1 VTQNNQEVRP
11 IQPAE
16 TPEQSTMPPQNDF
29 YQQFIDI
36 FLDLAAT
43 FDLES
48 ILRKIIHTAK
58 QLTNA
63 EAASILLYNDTN
75 QQLHFAAM
83 TNASKEALLHKM
95 VVPKESLAGWVAL
108 NREPVIVEDV
118 SKDQRWFKNVA
129 QKIDFFTKSI
139 IAVPMITQ
147 NKLIGVL
154 EVLNKYE
161 GLFDQDDERYLS
173 ILASQAAVAIN
184 NARLFQQSDL
194 ISELVHEIRTPLGSI
209 NTVAYLLQRED
220 LPQEQRTKLV
230 KTIQQETQR
239 LHQMASDFLDIA
251 RLESGR
257 IYFRAQPFSVS
268 ELIQSCILILQPVAQ
283 EKNVALEYHIDSDD
297 LTIEADQEKIK
308 QVLTNLLSNATKYNQ
323 PDGKVI
329 VSAYQ
334 SDHDTVQIDIT
345 DTGIGMSPDDLSHLF
360 ERFFRS
366 ARAIDVAEGT
376 GLGLSIC
383 KQIVEAHGGTIM
395 ATSELGKGTTF
406 SIRLP
411 IELK

>member
-1 VTQNNQEVRP
+1 VTQKNTESKP
-11 IQPAE
+11 TQPANTAE
-16 TPEQSTMPPQNDF
+16 PSMMPSQNDF

-83 TNASKEALLHKM
+83 TNASKEAVLHKM

-129 QKIDFFTKSI
+129 KKIDFFTKSI

-184 NARLFQQSDL
+184 NTRLFQQSDL

-209 NTVAYLLQRED
+209 NTVAYLLQRDD
-220 LPQEQRTKLV
+220 LPPDQRTKLV

-257 IYFRAQPFSVS
+257 IYFRAQPFAVS
-268 ELIQSCILILQPVAQ
+268 ALVDSCAQVLQPMAQ
-283 EKNVALEYHIDSDD
+283 EKNVEIPLRLESDN
-297 LTIEADQEKIK
+297 LTIEADQEKMK
-308 QVLTNLLSNATKYNQ
+308 QVLTNLLSNAIKYNQ
-323 PDGKVI
+323 PGGNVI
-329 VSAYQ
+329 ISAFQ
-334 SDHDTVQIDIT
+334 SDQDTVQIDIT

-360 ERFFRS
+360 ERFFRTTQ
-366 ARAIDVAEGT
+366 AMDIAEGT

-383 KQIVEAHGGTIM
+383 KQIVEAHGGSIE
-395 ATSELGKGTTF
+395 ATSELSEGTTF

-411 IELK
+411 VELK

>member
-1 VTQNNQEVRP
+1 MTQKNTDL
-11 IQPAE
+11 
-16 TPEQSTMPPQNDF
+16 TPTQQSHKTDQLAAPQQNDY

-58 QLTNA
+58 KLTNA

-108 NREPVIVEDV
+108 NRQSVIVEDV
-118 SKDQRWFKNVA
+118 RNDQRWFQNVA

-173 ILASQAAVAIN
+173 ILSSQAAVAIN
-184 NARLFQQSDL
+184 NTRLFQQSDL

-209 NTVAYLLQRED
+209 NTIAYLLQRDD
-220 LPQEQRTKLV
+220 LLPVQRANLV

-257 IYFRAQPFSVS
+257 IYFRAEPFDVS
-268 ELIQSCILILQPVAQ
+268 DLIQSCILVLQPMAQ
-283 EKNVALEYHIDSDD
+283 ERNITIEHHINPEN
-297 LTIEADQEKIK
+297 LRIEADQEKIQ
-308 QVLTNLLSNATKYNQ
+308 QVLTNLLSNAIKYNHS
-323 PDGKVI
+323 DGKVI
-329 VSAYQ
+329 VAAWQ
-334 SDHDTVQIDIT
+334 SDPDTVQIDIT

-360 ERFFRS
+360 ERFFRTS
-366 ARAIDVAEGT
+366 QAMDIAEGT

-383 KQIVEAHGGTIM
+383 KQIVEAHGGTIE
-395 ATSELGKGTTF
+395 ATSALGEGTTF
-406 SIRLP
+406 SIHLP
-411 IELK
+411 LELK

>member
-108 NREPVIVEDV
+108 NRESVIVEDV

-161 GLFDQDDERYLS
+161 GLFDQNDERYLS

-184 NARLFQQSDL
+184 NTRLFQQSDL

-209 NTVAYLLQRED
+209 NTVAYLLQRDD
-220 LPQEQRTKLV
+220 LPSDQRTKLV

-268 ELIQSCILILQPVAQ
+268 KLIQSCILILQPMAQ
-283 EKNVALEYHIDSDD
+283 EKNVALEYHVDSDD

-308 QVLTNLLSNATKYNQ
+308 QVLTNLLNNAIKYNQ

-334 SDHDTVQIDIT
+334 SDEDTVQIDIA
-345 DTGIGMSPDDLSHLF
+345 DTGIGMTPDDLSHLF

-383 KQIVEAHGGTIM
+383 KQIVEAHGGRID
-395 ATSELGKGTTF
+395 ATSELGEGTTF

-411 IELK
+411 VELK

>member
-1 VTQNNQEVRP
+1 MTQNNQEVRP

-108 NREPVIVEDV
+108 NRESVIVEDV

-161 GLFDQDDERYLS
+161 GLFDQNDERYLS

-184 NARLFQQSDL
+184 NTRLFQQSDL

-209 NTVAYLLQRED
+209 NTVAYLLQRDD
-220 LPQEQRTKLV
+220 LPSDQRTKLV

-268 ELIQSCILILQPVAQ
+268 KLIQSCILILQPMAQ
-283 EKNVALEYHIDSDD
+283 EKNVALEYHVDSDD

-308 QVLTNLLSNATKYNQ
+308 QVLTNLLSNAIKYNQ

-334 SDHDTVQIDIT
+334 SDEDTVQIDIA
-345 DTGIGMSPDDLSHLF
+345 DTGIGMTPDDLSHLF

-383 KQIVEAHGGTIM
+383 KQIVEAHGGRID
-395 ATSELGKGTTF
+395 ATSELGEGTTF

-411 IELK
+411 VELK

>member
-1 VTQNNQEVRP
+1 MTQNNQEVRP

>member
-108 NREPVIVEDV
+108 NRESVIVEDV

-161 GLFDQDDERYLS
+161 GLFDQNDERYLS

-184 NARLFQQSDL
+184 NTRLFQQSDL

-209 NTVAYLLQRED
+209 NTVAYLLQRDD
-220 LPQEQRTKLV
+220 LPSDQRTKLV

-268 ELIQSCILILQPVAQ
+268 KLIQSCILILQPMAQ
-283 EKNVALEYHIDSDD
+283 EKNVALEYHVDSDD

-308 QVLTNLLSNATKYNQ
+308 QVLTNLLSNAIKYNQ

-334 SDHDTVQIDIT
+334 SDEDTVQIDIA
-345 DTGIGMSPDDLSHLF
+345 DTGIGMTPDDLSHLF

-383 KQIVEAHGGTIM
+383 KQIVEAHGGRID
-395 ATSELGKGTTF
+395 ATSELGEGTTF

-411 IELK
+411 VELK

>member
-1 VTQNNQEVRP
+1 MTQNNQEVRP

-108 NREPVIVEDV
+108 NRESVIVEDV

-161 GLFDQDDERYLS
+161 GLFDQNDERYLS

-184 NARLFQQSDL
+184 NTRLFQQSDL

-209 NTVAYLLQRED
+209 NTVAYLLQRDD
-220 LPQEQRTKLV
+220 LPSDQRTKLV

-268 ELIQSCILILQPVAQ
+268 KLIQSCILILQPMAQ
-283 EKNVALEYHIDSDD
+283 EKNVALEYHVDSDD

-308 QVLTNLLSNATKYNQ
+308 QVLTNLLNNAIKYNQ

-334 SDHDTVQIDIT
+334 SDEDTVQIDIA
-345 DTGIGMSPDDLSHLF
+345 DTGIGMTPDDLSHLF

-383 KQIVEAHGGTIM
+383 KQIVEAHGGRID
-395 ATSELGKGTTF
+395 ATSELGEGTTF

-411 IELK
+411 VELK

>member
-1 VTQNNQEVRP
+1 
-11 IQPAE
+11 
-16 TPEQSTMPPQNDF
+16 MPPQNDF

-108 NREPVIVEDV
+108 NRESVIVEDV

-161 GLFDQDDERYLS
+161 GLFDQNDERYLS

-184 NARLFQQSDL
+184 NTRLFQQSDL

-209 NTVAYLLQRED
+209 NTVAYLLQRDD
-220 LPQEQRTKLV
+220 LPSDQRTKLV

-268 ELIQSCILILQPVAQ
+268 KLIQSCILILQPMAQ
-283 EKNVALEYHIDSDD
+283 EKNVALEYHVDSDD

-308 QVLTNLLSNATKYNQ
+308 QVLTNLLNNAIKYNQ

-334 SDHDTVQIDIT
+334 SDEDTVQIDIA
-345 DTGIGMSPDDLSHLF
+345 DTGIGMTPDDLSHLF

-383 KQIVEAHGGTIM
+383 KQIVEAHGGRID
-395 ATSELGKGTTF
+395 ATSELGEGTTF

-411 IELK
+411 VELK

>member
-1 VTQNNQEVRP
+1 
-11 IQPAE
+11 
-16 TPEQSTMPPQNDF
+16 MPPQNDF

>member
-1 VTQNNQEVRP
+1 MTQINPDSKPTRP
-11 IQPAE
+11 AN
-16 TPEQSTMPPQNDF
+16 TNEQLAVPQQTEF

-83 TNASKEALLHKM
+83 TNASKEAMLHKM

-108 NREPVIVEDV
+108 NREAVIVEDV

-154 EVLNKYE
+154 EVLNKFE
-161 GLFDQDDERYLS
+161 GVFGQDDERYLS

-184 NARLFQQSDL
+184 NTRLFQQSDL

-209 NTVAYLLQRED
+209 STVAYLLQRDD
-220 LPQEQRTKLV
+220 LPPDQRAKLV

-239 LHQMASDFLDIA
+239 LHQMASNFLDIA

-257 IYFRAQPFSVS
+257 IYFRAEPILLPA
-268 ELIQSCILILQPVAQ
+268 LIKSCIEVLQPMAE
-283 EKNVALEYHIDSDD
+283 EKNMVIEHHVESSN
-297 LTIEADQEKIK
+297 LTIEADKEKIT
-308 QVLTNLLSNATKYNQ
+308 QVLTNLLSNAIKYNHL
-323 PDGKVI
+323 DGKVVI
-329 VSAYQ
+329 SAFQ
-334 SDHDTVQIDIT
+334 SDEGMVQIDIS

-360 ERFFRS
+360 ERFFR
-366 ARAIDVAEGT
+366 ATQAMGIAEGT

-383 KQIVEAHGGTIM
+383 KQIVEAHGGTIK
-395 ATSELGKGTTF
+395 ATSELGEGTTF

-411 IELK
+411 VELK